1 VDVPEEAIPFVKG
14 GHGGGQAALHV
25 EESFADLSA
34 SALQKHLK
42 GMNYPAGKQDL
53 IRHAHKNNAPKSV
66 IEMSREKSYQSA
78 ADGSREPG
86 RVT

>member
-1 VDVPEEAIPFVKG
+1 
-14 GHGGGQAALHV
+14 
-25 EESFADLSA
+25 
-34 SALQKHLK
+34 
-42 GMNYPAGKQDL
+42 MNYPAGKQDL